1 MIVEELIKELQGIDK
16 SVPVTLELH
25 SAIDDSSII
34 QDIDSVVYEHDT
46 DGELKEIH
54 ILSSVHD
61 LVLDV

>member
-1 MIVEELIKELQGIDK
+1 MTVEELIKELQGIDK

-34 QDIDSVVYEHDT
+34 QDIDSVGYELDN
-46 DGELKEIH
+46 DGQLKELH